1 MFWLLVFLKRI
12 PGKCVL
18 EITRLKKISS
28 SPLPATAAAVPSSQ
42 APTIANKADL
52 PSKMQPVASISD
64 TGTFIQSIGTNQMH
78 VDCRMLIHV

>member
-28 SPLPATAAAVPSSQ
+28 SPLPATAAAVPSFQ
-42 APTIANKADL
+42 APTIAKKADL
-52 PSKMQPVASISD
+52 PSQLQPVVVDA
-64 TGTFIQSIGTNQMH
+64 GTSYSAVIQSIGTIQMH
-78 VDCRMLIHV
+78 V